1 MDWPRSIGISCSNL
15 KGYYV
20 TQQTYKQ
27 IFIWILWIFQNPI
40 KGFHHGYPKNAK
52 KNSHGTYFES
62 KDNVTYIIRC
72 NL

>member
-15 KGYYV
+15 KGYVIIKHINKDLFGFYGFSKIQLKV
-20 TQQTYKQ
+20 FTMAIQKM
-27 IFIWILWIFQNPI
+27 QNFVI
-40 KGFHHGYPKNAK
+40 MELIV
-52 KNSHGTYFES
+52 ES